1 MAGQIIYGQWATM
14 SEATWQVRWP
24 PEPSQHFTN
33 PTSGQFWRGCLG
45 GGYLTGV
52 ADTTSDNAISGDNIA
67 FIFPNLEGEFLP
79 LSSTTNEGNNTGE
92 GLEYLN
98 PDSVFILG

>member
-1 MAGQIIYGQWATM
+1 MKTDGLFAALVT
-14 SEATWQVRWP
+14 T
-24 PEPSQHFTN
+24 T

-67 FIFPNLEGEFLP
+67 FIFPNLEGELLP
-79 LSSTTNEGNNTGE
+79 LALHEGSNTGE